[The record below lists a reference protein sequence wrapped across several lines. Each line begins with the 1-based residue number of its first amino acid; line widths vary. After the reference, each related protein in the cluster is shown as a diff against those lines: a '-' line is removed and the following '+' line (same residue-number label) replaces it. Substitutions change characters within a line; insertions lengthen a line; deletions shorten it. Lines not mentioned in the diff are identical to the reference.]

1 MQQLRDR
8 GITVQM
14 PSRWSREGRRR
25 IGMKMKMQP
34 GVNGGDSPAPA
45 ALGMEELISFR
56 IEASLGD
63 STISEEELNALVEA
77 GVPFVRFRGEWIEID
92 PKEIRQVLRY
102 MKRHENGEMTA
113 ADWMRLEAE
122 DGEDRLWKGM
132 SVTGMETSGLLASLM
147 RGDVLRN
154 LPVRPVPEG
163 LHGTLRPYQE
173 RGYQWLAELSGL
185 GFGVCLADDMGLG
198 KTVQVITCLLDR
210 ALSAPLKRS
219 RSLY

>member
-1 MQQLRDR
+1 
-8 GITVQM
+8 
-14 PSRWSREGRRR
+14 
-25 IGMKMKMQP
+25 
-34 GVNGGDSPAPA
+34 
-45 ALGMEELISFR
+45 
-56 IEASLGD
+56 
-63 STISEEELNALVEA
+63 
-77 GVPFVRFRGEWIEID
+77 
-92 PKEIRQVLRY
+92 

-219 RSLY
+219 RSLC

>member
-1 MQQLRDR
+1 
-8 GITVQM
+8 
-14 PSRWSREGRRR
+14 
-25 IGMKMKMQP
+25 
-34 GVNGGDSPAPA
+34 
-45 ALGMEELISFR
+45 
-56 IEASLGD
+56 
-63 STISEEELNALVEA
+63 
-77 GVPFVRFRGEWIEID
+77 
-92 PKEIRQVLRY
+92 

-173 RGYQWLAELSGL
+173 RGYQWLVELSGL

-219 RSLY
+219 RSLC